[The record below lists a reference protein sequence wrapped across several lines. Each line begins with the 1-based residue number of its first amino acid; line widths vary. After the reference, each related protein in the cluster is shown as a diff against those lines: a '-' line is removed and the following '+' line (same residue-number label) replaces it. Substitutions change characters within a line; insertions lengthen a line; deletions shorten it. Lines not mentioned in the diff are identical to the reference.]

1 MWLSLYSYLKN
12 NLLILRNYCCVCDP
26 MIRIILP
33 FLCIIFLLSL
43 LSYTNNDFLKV
54 KNTCQLWIYIYSKFS
69 RIHAL
74 LMLPVYLS
82 LQIWKSFLGQSVSPI
97 LSNVCPQNICF
108 VQTLQVGVA
117 VPRVPVPALVHH
129 LNQRLH
135 PRHGRHLQI
144 RPCVPVSLADFC

>member
-1 MWLSLYSYLKN
+1 
-12 NLLILRNYCCVCDP
+12 
-26 MIRIILP
+26 
-33 FLCIIFLLSL
+33 
-43 LSYTNNDFLKV
+43 
-54 KNTCQLWIYIYSKFS
+54 
-69 RIHAL
+69 
-74 LMLPVYLS
+74 MLPVYLS

-144 RPCVPVSLADFC
+144 RPCVPVSFLSKRISVKSVYFGDQQNDQYE